1 MTSVLELNAP
11 RPQAPAQ
18 CSRGRP
24 RGPFHSILRKGLWRK
39 EATGSPP
46 NDQDENPIMCSEQ
59 RARPPLQRQWAI
71 LARRALAIQ
80 RGGGDFVCWVFPGRA
95 LPTVRTSTTTCKVF
109 GTVCVC
115 VFTLTLHRSAICLAH
130 GSLSRKLRSARKLP
144 GAHSTRTT
152 PLSMMFGAAQLY
164 AMRREIDLR
173 GSIAWTHHTIH
184 IDIILN
190 TSSCASR

>member
-1 MTSVLELNAP
+1 MDGSWRRSRRDAWNEMHILVLG
-11 RPQAPAQ
+11 R
-18 CSRGRP
+18 SRRNTGDL
-24 RGPFHSILRKGLWRK
+24 IALWRK
-39 EATGSPP
+39 EATGTGSPP

-109 GTVCVC
+109 GTVCDC
-115 VFTLTLHRSAICLAH
+115 VFLCVYSDPASICN
-130 GSLSRKLRSARKLP
+130 LP
-144 GAHSTRTT
+144 STRV
-152 PLSMMFGAAQLY
+152 AVQKIK
-164 AMRREIDLR
+164 IDPR

>member
-1 MTSVLELNAP
+1 LISVLELH
-11 RPQAPAQ
+11 RPP
-18 CSRGRP
+18 P
-24 RGPFHSILRKGLWRK
+24 HK
-39 EATGSPP
+39 P
-46 NDQDENPIMCSEQ
+46 NDQDENPIMCNEQ
-59 RARPPLQRQWAI
+59 SKTTTPMILGNFSRTMATHSSRTEETLLLGLPWART
-71 LARRALAIQ
+71 
-80 RGGGDFVCWVFPGRA
+80 DS
-95 LPTVRTSTTTCKVF
+95 LPTVWTSTTTCKVF